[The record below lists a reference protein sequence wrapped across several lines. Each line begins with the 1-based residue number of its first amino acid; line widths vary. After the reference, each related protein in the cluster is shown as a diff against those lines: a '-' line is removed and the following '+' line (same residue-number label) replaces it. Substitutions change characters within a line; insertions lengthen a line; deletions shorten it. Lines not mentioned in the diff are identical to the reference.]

1 MKKLLIPLLFV
12 STPVLAGQWDDHVPA
27 SVYANELMTR
37 GARENPIPTYTP
49 PMPETEHY
57 YQRRTP
63 DGDVSREWL
72 RKLD

>member
-12 STPVLAGQWDDHVPA
+12 STTILAGPYDNDVPA

-37 GARENPIPTYTP
+37 TARENPIPIYEPKP
-49 PMPETEHY
+49 PEVEHP
-57 YQRRTP
+57 YQFRSN
-63 DGDVSREWL
+63 DGNVTRGWM